1 MREGIRAA
9 VAWVGGTPPND
20 NDSMHTIDDNDGVA
34 CTAVVA
40 LLSMMTDVTH
50 CCCSAP
56 PLDQRM
62 TPHRNKTE
70 SLIPGFE
77 TCPDGA
83 DSVSPA
89 TPPASARPA
98 SILITF
104 MYDDV
109 EKAINCNLRNTMT
122 LFTQTCIFCAFDNG
136 TTLWYRASRN
146 ERSVGSHTPCV
157 KRHLRTHVYTSNTEV
172 KSIVLR

>member
-1 MREGIRAA
+1 MREEIRTA
-9 VAWVGGTPPND
+9 VAWVGVTPLKD
-20 NDSMHTIDDNDGVA
+20 NDDDNMHTIDDNDVVA

-56 PLDQRM
+56 PGGHRM

-77 TCPDGA
+77 TCPDDA

-104 MYDDV
+104 MYDV
-109 EKAINCNLRNTMT
+109 EKAINYNLRNTMT
-122 LFTQTCIFCAFDNG
+122 LFHSTANVPSFVRLIRDYPGIDA
-136 TTLWYRASRN
+136 
-146 ERSVGSHTPCV
+146 PCV
-157 KRHLRTHVYTSNTEV
+157 ERHLRTYTHQT
-172 KSIVLR
+172 LR